1 MAAMPV
7 SNRSLYRGL
16 RKSSLF
22 AATAITATLGMGL
35 SAPAIAQ
42 DQTAAADLDEII
54 VTGTRR
60 LDRTVSDSPV
70 PIDVVSTVAL
80 EKSGLGEIN
89 KMLNALVPSY
99 NFPQPSITDGTDHI
113 RPATLRGLS
122 PDQTLILVNG
132 KRRHQTSLLNLNGS
146 VGRGSTAADLNA
158 IPTSSIQ
165 RVEILRDGAAAQYG
179 SDAIAG
185 VINVILKNDAE
196 GGAIT
201 ANVGT
206 HYEGDGDLY
215 QTQGN
220 MGLGLGDEGY
230 LNLTAEYRHRGFTNR
245 QGADIRQ
252 QYNDIA
258 PGVRDPREATIDRT
272 NNFKYGDSR
281 VEDINVVY
289 NLSVPLNDAVEV
301 YSFGTYGQ
309 REGKSGATWRRPRD
323 NNNIRAIYPNGFLPF
338 ITSDITDA
346 SVAGGAKGGDD
357 FRWDASVTYGYNH
370 FPFSVENTLNATYG
384 ASTPLEFYAGDLA
397 YEQFVGNLD
406 FSTEAE
412 VGFPQP
418 VSVSFGA
425 EWRHE
430 SYELGAGEPASY
442 ADGGRTL
449 FTELGRQDT
458 TTLSA
463 PGAQGFPGFRPGDQV
478 DAGRNSKSGYI
489 DLETNLSDALLVSVA
504 GRFEDYSDFG
514 STGSGKFAFK
524 FDVVDNFG
532 VRGAVSNGFRA
543 PSLQQTYF
551 SSTATNFIG
560 GIPFEVRTFR
570 VNSPEARLL
579 GAEDLKAEKSTNLS
593 LGITAQPADG
603 VNLTIDAY
611 RIDIDDRIV
620 LSENLTGAAVQNF
633 LTSRG
638 FPGVTGGRFFTNAID
653 TRTKGIDIIA
663 SYNTT
668 AGDGDLS
675 LTAGINFNDTN
686 VRSVKGNPST
696 LTALGLQLNRFARVE
711 EGRFTVSQPK
721 NKLNLGVTYDINGI
735 GLSLRGNRYGKFTS
749 RNADVRLDQTFGSE
763 WVADAEVSYD
773 FTESWKVAVGGSN
786 IFDSYSDLVP
796 TTVATPTGNIP
807 GPNSNGFLQYSN
819 FSPSGFNGGFF
830 YARSTYKW

>member
-1 MAAMPV
+1 MPKTFV
-7 SNRSLYRGL
+7 SRRALYSAW
-16 RKSSLF
+16 RKSALL
-22 AATAITATLGMGL
+22 AATAMTASLGAGL
-35 SAPAIAQ
+35 SAPAFAQ
-42 DQTAAADLDEII
+42 QQAAEAVEEEII

-70 PIDVVSTVAL
+70 PIDVVSFAAL

-89 KMLNALVPSY
+89 KMLNTLVPSY

-146 VGRGSTAADLNA
+146 VGRGSTAADLNT
-158 IPTSSIQ
+158 IPTSAIQ

-185 VINVILKNDAE
+185 VINVILKSESE
-196 GGAIT
+196 GGSVS
-201 ANVGT
+201 ANIGT

-220 MGLGLGDEGY
+220 MGLLLGDEGY

-245 QGADIRQ
+245 QAADIRQ
-252 QYNDIA
+252 QYNNIGTT
-258 PGVRDPREATIDRT
+258 PDPREAAINRI

-289 NLSVPLNDAVEV
+289 NLAVPLNDAVEL
-301 YSFGTYGQ
+301 YSFGSYGQ

-323 NNNIRAIYPNGFLPF
+323 VNNIRAIYPNGFLPF

-357 FRWDASVTYGYNH
+357 FRWDVSVVYGYNH
-370 FPFSVENTLNATYG
+370 FPFGVENTLNATYG
-384 ASTPLEFYAGDLA
+384 ASSPLSFYAGDLA
-397 YEQFVGNLD
+397 YEQFVGNAD
-406 FSTEAE
+406 FSTEANL
-412 VGFPQP
+412 GMPQP
-418 VSVSFGA
+418 LSISFGA

-442 ADGGRTL
+442 RDGGATL
-449 FTELGRQDT
+449 FTEAGRQDA

-463 PGAQGFPGFRPGDQV
+463 PGAQGFPGFRPNDEV
-478 DAGRNSKSGYI
+478 DAGRHSLSAYL
-489 DLETNLSDALLVSVA
+489 DLETNLTDSLLVSAA

-524 FDVVDNFG
+524 LDVVDNFG
-532 VRGAVSNGFRA
+532 IRGAVSNGFRA

-570 VNSPEARLL
+570 VISPEARLL
-579 GAEDLKAEKSTNLS
+579 GAEDLKPEKSTNLS
-593 LGITAQPADG
+593 LGITAQPVDG
-603 VNLTIDAY
+603 MNITIDAY

-620 LSENLTGAAVQNF
+620 LSENLTGTAVQNF

-663 SYNTT
+663 SYNTDV
-668 AGDGDLS
+668 GEGDLS
-675 LTAGINFNDTN
+675 LSAGMNFNDTN
-686 VRSVKGNPST
+686 VRSVKPNPPT

-711 EGRFTVSQPK
+711 EGRFTVAQPK
-721 NKLNLGVTYDINGI
+721 NKLNLGVNYAIDSFDVN
-735 GLSLRGNRYGKFTS
+735 LRANRYGKFTS
-749 RNADVRLDQTFGSE
+749 RNANAALDQTFGAQ
-763 WVADAEVSYD
+763 WVVDAELGYD
-773 FTESWKVAVGGSN
+773 FTDSISFAVGANN
-786 IFDSYSDLVP
+786 IFDSFPD
-796 TTVATPTGNIP
+796 TVIP
-807 GPNSNGFLQYSN
+807 GANPNGFAQYSN
-819 FSPSGFNGGFF
+819 FSPAGFNGGFY
-830 YARSTYKW
+830 YARTTYKW

>member
-1 MAAMPV
+1 M
-7 SNRSLYRGL
+7 LT
-16 RKSSLF
+16 
-22 AATAITATLGMGL
+22 ATALSASMGL
-35 SAPAIAQ
+35 GGASAFAQPAAQ
-42 DQTAAADLDEII
+42 QNASVLEEII

-60 LDRTVSDSPV
+60 LDRTVADSPV
-70 PIDVVSTVAL
+70 PIDVVSTADL
-80 EKSGLGEIN
+80 TKSGLGEVNRI
-89 KMLNALVPSY
+89 LNTLVPSF

-122 PDQTLILVNG
+122 PDQTLVLING

-146 VGRGSTAADLNA
+146 VGRGSTSADLNA
-158 IPTSSIQ
+158 IPSASIQ
-165 RVEILRDGAAAQYG
+165 RIEILRDGAAAQYG

-185 VINVILKNDAE
+185 VINVILKNESE
-196 GGAIT
+196 GGMLS

-220 MGLGLGDEGY
+220 MGIGVGGEGA

-245 QGADIRQ
+245 QAADIRQ
-252 QYNDIA
+252 QYNNVGA
-258 PGVRDPREATIDRT
+258 GPDPREATIDRT

-289 NLSVPLNDAVEV
+289 NLTVPLNDMVEL
-301 YSFGTYGQ
+301 YSFGNYSQ

-323 NNNIRAIYPNGFLPF
+323 VNNIRAIYPNGFLPY
-338 ITSDITDA
+338 ITSDITDS

-357 FRWDASVTYGYNH
+357 FRWDASLEYGFNH
-370 FPFSVENTLNATYG
+370 FPFGVENTLNATYG
-384 ASTPLEFYAGDLA
+384 AASPLSFYAGDLQ

-406 FSTEAE
+406 FSTEANIGTPE
-412 VGFPQP
+412 P
-418 VSVSFGA
+418 VSISFGA

-449 FTELGRQDT
+449 FTEPGRQDA

-463 PGAQGFPGFRPGDQV
+463 PGAQGFPGFRPNDQV
-478 DAGRNSKSGYI
+478 DAGRNSKSAYI
-489 DLETNLSDALLVSVA
+489 DLETNLTDALLVSVA
-504 GRFEDYSDFG
+504 GRVEDYSDFG

-524 FDVVDNFG
+524 LDVVDNFG
-532 VRGAVSNGFRA
+532 IRGAVSNGFRA

-579 GAEDLKAEKSTNLS
+579 GAEALKAEKSVNLS
-593 LGITAQPADG
+593 LGITAQPVEG
-603 VNLTIDAY
+603 MNITIDAY

-620 LSENLTGAAVQNF
+620 LSENLTGTPVQNF
-633 LTSRG
+633 LTARG

-653 TRTKGIDIIA
+653 TRTKGIDIVA
-663 SYNTT
+663 SYRTEVGN
-668 AGDGDLS
+668 GSLGLS
-675 LTAGINFNDTN
+675 LGANFNETN
-686 VRSVKGNPST
+686 VKAVKGNPST

-711 EGRFTVSQPK
+711 EGRFTVAQPK
-721 NKLNLGVTYDINGI
+721 NKINLGVNYAVNDFDV
-735 GLSLRGNRYGKFTS
+735 SLHANRFGKFTS
-749 RNADVRLDQTFGSE
+749 RNANAAVDQTFGSQ
-763 WVADAEVSYD
+763 WVADAEVGYD
-773 FTESWKVAVGGSN
+773 VTESWSVAVGANN
-786 IFDSYSDLVP
+786 IFDKYPDLV
-796 TTVATPTGNIP
+796 IP
-807 GPNSNGFLQYSN
+807 GANPNGFAQYSN
-819 FSPSGFNGGFF
+819 FSPGGFNGGFY
-830 YARSTYKW
+830 YARTTYRW